1 MTVTIGGIIS
11 WLAPILSTI
20 IITAATVSINA
31 QAKKHERV
39 AEERHQETEKK
50 RKEEAEWR
58 GDVDRLMQEQGDA
71 LKSVAN
77 DRSDWYAWRAEMIA
91 QMQAQDN
98 RIDTILQAQCTQM
111 RSDAI
116 HRAHRYI
123 DDLGCA
129 SVEEKQSFYAEWEE
143 YQRICEA
150 YGITNNFVDGLVQ
163 QVMSLPDRPRQ

>member
-20 IITAATVSINA
+20 IITAATASINA

-50 RKEEAEWR
+50 RKQEAEWR
-58 GDVDRLMQEQGDA
+58 NGVDRLMQEQGDA

-77 DRSDWYAWRAEMIA
+77 DRDDWYAWRAEMIA
-91 QMQAQDN
+91 QMQAQDE

-111 RSDAI
+111 RSDII
-116 HRAHRYI
+116 HKCHRYL
-123 DDLGCA
+123 DDLGRA
-129 SVEEKQSFYAEWEE
+129 STEEKEALNAEHED
-143 YQRICEA
+143 YSAMCAANDIV
-150 YGITNNFVDGLVQ
+150 NNFVDKLVER
-163 QVMSLPDRPRQ
+163 VMQLPEREI

>member
-31 QAKKHERV
+31 RAKKHERV
-39 AEERHQETEKK
+39 AEERHQETKEKQ
-50 RKEEAEWR
+50 REEAEWR
-58 GDVDRLMQEQGDA
+58 SDVDRLMQEQGDA
-71 LKSVAN
+71 LKSVAK
-77 DRSDWYAWRAEMIA
+77 DRIDWYAWRAEWIA
-91 QMQAQDN
+91 QMQAQEE
-98 RIDTILQAQCTQM
+98 RIDTILRAQCTQM
-111 RSDAI
+111 RSDTI

-150 YGITNNFVDGLVQ
+150 YGITNSFVDGLVQ
-163 QVMSLPDRPRQ
+163 RVMNLPDGPR

>member
-91 QMQAQDN
+91 QMQVQDN
-98 RIDTILQAQCTQM
+98 RIDTILHAQCTQM
-111 RSDAI
+111 RSDII
-116 HRAHRYI
+116 HKCHRYL
-123 DDLGCA
+123 DDLGRA
-129 SVEEKQSFYAEWEE
+129 STEEKQALNAEHED
-143 YQRICEA
+143 YTAMCEA
-150 YGITNNFVDGLVQ
+150 NHIVNNFVDKLVER
-163 QVMSLPDRPRQ
+163 VMQLPEREI